1 MKHKYLDEDG
11 GIIEEWFAEGKKNGL
26 YNIVDWGDSVIV
38 KDVTLE
44 VAKIILIERTAHTNS
59 VVYITNY
66 FEYNQNEKDDGAR
79 NYYIALEE
87 ARRQA
92 EEGGYTITPYTTP
105 VSEIK
110 AEKERVA
117 RLEAAKPKNIAKE
130 IEKYKKTTNI
140 TDEEFIKKLIKW
152 GILPHMLP
160 KEVDNR
166 FKDVSRLDLWEH
178 IRADNVLGVMAFLHS
193 PTGDSDEC

>member
-160 KEVDNR
+160 TEVDNR